1 MRRRK
6 LAFIHLCT
14 AVGGSETVMPFA
26 ILISRRQGGTGQ
38 AIILCDE
45 ATCQKLCYIF
55 WRIERVGTVTS
66 LNEQILQHA
75 SGSPEGTVLFSK
87 GLLHMGNRAAV
98 DQSLSRL
105 AKNGQLMRIGRYVS
119 PVKTRFGDR
128 PPDIDK
134 SLESLSRQSG
144 ETIVPSG
151 GSAAHAL
158 GVTTQVPV
166 RPVYL
171 TSGNSRNLQFG
182 KITVELRHAPKW
194 QLIHPNKMSGNIIR
208 ALASIGPEESEE
220 LPKLMSSSRLT
231 EEDITELAESRV
243 IAPQWIAESVS
254 EMISFG

>member
-1 MRRRK
+1 M
-6 LAFIHLCT
+6 
-14 AVGGSETVMPFA
+14 V
-26 ILISRRQGGTGQ
+26 
-38 AIILCDE
+38 
-45 ATCQKLCYIF
+45 
-55 WRIERVGTVTS
+55 S

-87 GLLHMGNRAAV
+87 GLLHLGNRPAV

-105 AKNGQLMRIGRYVS
+105 ANKGKLMRIGRGAYVS
-119 PVKTRFGDR
+119 PVTTRFGDR

-134 SLESLSRQSG
+134 ALESLSRLSG

-151 GSAAHAL
+151 GSVAQGL

-194 QLIHPNKMSGNIIR
+194 QLVNPNKMSGNIIR
-208 ALASIGPEESEE
+208 ALAWIGPEESENF
-220 LPKLMSSSRLT
+220 LHDVKSRLT
-231 EEDITELAESRV
+231 QEDITELAESRV
-243 IAPQWIAESVS
+243 IAPRWIAESVS
-254 EMISFG
+254 EMISVG